1 MRVHYTEEQEALRA
15 AVRDFARRELPP
27 GFARECD
34 ERGRPPLD
42 VYRRFADAGFLG
54 IGIPEEYG
62 GAGGDIVEITIV
74 LEELARAMQSFAS
87 LVYRSPIHAGQG
99 LLTYGT
105 EEQRKRY
112 LPGIA
117 SGRLLFC
124 FSLSEPQAGSDAAA
138 IRLRAERDGDSYVI
152 NGQKQFSTGAHY
164 SDYVILAT
172 RTSDGARRHEGISL
186 FVVDLKSP
194 GITIE
199 PIPTLGDRANGTN
212 MVFYDDVR
220 VPASNLLGEEGE
232 GWRLLM
238 VNLERERLSSAPI
251 SVGASAAALEQALEH
266 ARTREQ
272 FGRPIGAFQAVA
284 HQLADV
290 AADIYIG
297 RLLTHDVAHRIA
309 RGERCVFEASVAKL
323 FCTEMFNRAAYT
335 GMQVMGGTGYTMDS
349 DMQLHFRN
357 ARLGTIGAG
366 SSEVMRNVI
375 AKEIGLPRA

>member
-1 MRVHYTEEQEALRA
+1 VHYTEEQDALRA

-34 ERGRPPLD
+34 ERGRPPLE

-105 EEQRKRY
+105 EDQRKRF

-117 SGRLLFC
+117 SGQTLFC

-172 RTSDGARRHEGISL
+172 RTSAGERKHQGISL
-186 FVVDLKSP
+186 FIVDLKSP
-194 GITIE
+194 GISLS

-220 VPASNLLGEEGE
+220 D

-238 VNLERERLSSAPI
+238 INLERERLSSAPI
-251 SVGASAAALEQALEH
+251 STGATAAVLEQALEH

-272 FGRPIGAFQAVA
+272 FGRPIGAFQALA

-290 AADIYIG
+290 AADVYIG
-297 RLLTHDVAHRIA
+297 RLLTHDVAHKIA
-309 RGERCVFEASVAKL
+309 RGEPCAFEASVAKL
-323 FCTEMFNRAAYT
+323 FCTEMFNRAAYA
-335 GMQVMGGTGYTMDS
+335 GMQVLGGTGYTMNS

-375 AKEIGLPRA
+375 AKEIGLARA